1 MIRLKRKRQK
11 FKNNTMSE
19 LLAHE
24 KEKRNFMSNKSIS
37 IKLSDSEGL
46 YVDDPNHVNFSGEI
60 LRITSDEGKFNFRFF
75 RASEESQNKGWT
87 LNYEMLRNIKKI
99 YDAKF
104 GEDEDMASMEK
115 IENILLVLEIYMN
128 QESEAE

>member
-37 IKLSDSEGL
+37 IKPSDSEGL
-46 YVDDPNHVNFSGEI
+46 YVDDPN
-60 LRITSDEGKFNFRFF
+60 SDEGKFNFRFF